1 MNPPKRRPIPA
12 SGPLDTAAGSP
23 LGEPQG
29 AAAGTSPKG
38 PLDGPPSAAD
48 SALLPIAR
56 RLAPAGRED
65 SFPLRWRRPGR
76 DMRRLPMVGW
86 FDPGQL
92 IHTGF
97 RALISAI
104 VGEQSDRRIVQ
115 ALAARDVEI
124 YDYSV
129 VRDDAGTASPRDEL
143 WIDYLADTGDGF
155 NPTYAAAY
163 LLAQPS
169 LTLGAPDASEYRLP
183 RADVLVLGGDQVY
196 PAPSREAYQQ
206 RLVEPFEAASAGQ
219 PGDAPA
225 DVFAVPGNHDW
236 YDGLSAFLRLFC
248 SDLGGRR
255 FGGWRTRQTR
265 SYFAL
270 KLPGRWW
277 LIGADSQLHGDLDVP
292 QIEYFEAIA
301 NRYMNRGD
309 RVVVCLSTPVWVHA
323 HKYRSL
329 GEVLDETDLIYL
341 RERVFAPCGVELKVY
356 LSGDLHH
363 YRRHEE
369 IDPDDPGAPIQKI
382 TAGGGGAFLH
392 PTHDEDTTV
401 IEETAGAAV
410 PGARVRRFG
419 LRAAYPS
426 VRRSWWLSFGNLA
439 FGWTNP
445 KFGIVPALLYF
456 VTAWLV
462 ASAIDFQRPAGPLE
476 ALLLTASAFAQEP
489 GLTLWVGAVIAAFVS
504 FNKTRSVPYRWIGGL
519 AHAGVHWAC
528 IFHIGWGAIALVQ
541 WLIPGAVH
549 FQPLAAG
556 ALIFLAGWV
565 VGSIVMGLYL
575 LVSLNVFGRHSE
587 EAFSSLRIQDFKNFL
602 RIHVAGDGT
611 LTLHPVGVRRVP
623 RRWREAAATSASA
636 PSALVPDG
644 PLETA
649 LIETPIVVRPPQ
661 GRTGPA
667 PDDPAGMARSMSLP
681 FGILGR

>member
-1 MNPPKRRPIPA
+1 MTPPDRRPIPA
-12 SGPLDTAAGSP
+12 RPP
-23 LGEPQG
+23 G
-29 AAAGTSPKG
+29 ASAVPIDRPPPTEA
-38 PLDGPPSAAD
+38 LDGPPSPID
-48 SALLPIAR
+48 EALLPIAR
-56 RLAPAGRED
+56 RLAPALRRD
-65 SFPLRWRRPGR
+65 AFPLRWRQPGL
-76 DMRRLPMVGW
+76 DLRRLPMVGW

-97 RALISAI
+97 RALTSAI

-115 ALAARDVEI
+115 ALAARDAEI

-129 VRDDAGTASPRDEL
+129 VRDDTGRMSPRDGI
-143 WIDYLADTGDGF
+143 WIDYMADTGDGF
-155 NPTYAAAY
+155 NPTYAGAY

-169 LTLGAPDASEYRLP
+169 LTLCGPDAALHPCP

-206 RLVEPFEAASAGQ
+206 RLVEPFEAASAGMR
-219 PGDAPA
+219 GSEPA

-248 SDLGGRR
+248 SDVGGRN
-255 FGGWRTRQTR
+255 FGAWRTRQTR

-270 KLPGRWW
+270 KLPGNWW

-292 QIEYFEAIA
+292 QLEYFETIA
-301 NRYMNRGD
+301 DRSMKRGD

-323 HKYRSL
+323 HKYRRL

-341 RERVFAPCGVELKVY
+341 RERVFAPRGIELKVY

-369 IDPDDPGAPIQKI
+369 IDPDDAGAPIHKI

-392 PTHDEDTTV
+392 PTHDEDTSV
-401 IEETAGAAV
+401 LEETAGPDV
-410 PGARVRRFG
+410 PDARVRRFG

-439 FGWTNP
+439 FGWINP

-462 ASAIDFQRPAGPLE
+462 ASAIGFQRPAGPTE
-476 ALLLTASAFAQEP
+476 AFLLTASAFVVQP
-489 GLTLWVGAVIAAFVS
+489 GLTLWVGAVVAAFVW
-504 FNKTRSVPYRWIGGL
+504 FNKTRSVAYRWLGGL

-528 IFHIGWGAIALVQ
+528 IFHVGWGAIALVQ
-541 WLIPGAVH
+541 WLMPGIGFLQFV
-549 FQPLAAG
+549 AAG
-556 ALIFLAGWV
+556 GLVFGAGWV
-565 VGSIVMGLYL
+565 VGSIIMGLYL
-575 LVSLNVFGRHSE
+575 LISLNVFGRHSE

-611 LTLHPVGVRRVP
+611 LTIHPVGVRRVP
-623 RRWREAAATSASA
+623 RRWRTAAATPAA
-636 PSALVPDG
+636 PSALVPEG
-644 PLETA
+644 PLEAA
-649 LIETPIVVRPPQ
+649 LIEAPIIVRPPPRQ
-661 GRTGPA
+661 AAPA
-667 PDDPAGMARSMSLP
+667 SNHRGLDGATASP
-681 FGILGR
+681 